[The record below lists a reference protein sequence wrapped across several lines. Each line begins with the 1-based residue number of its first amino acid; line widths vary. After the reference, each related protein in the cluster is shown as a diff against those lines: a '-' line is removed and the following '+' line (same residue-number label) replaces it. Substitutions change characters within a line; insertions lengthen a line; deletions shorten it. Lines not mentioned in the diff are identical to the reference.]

1 MKFDSPVARATL
13 LVVQG
18 VLTDLAEELR
28 QEDDFYGLTAI
39 ETAKDRIHAA
49 TGNVLAAGSF
59 EGDQFDRA
67 LQLAKPPRL

>member
-13 LVVQG
+13 LKVMSELQALADELYAQDDRLG
-18 VLTDLAEELR
+18 HEAVLLAKE
-28 QEDDFYGLTAI
+28 
-39 ETAKDRIHAA
+39 RIHEA

-59 EGDQFDRA
+59 EGDQLDRA